1 MAFENIFKAIDNTLR
16 HDEGCSTALDYVEQS
31 SWVLFLKY
39 FDDLEQTREMSA
51 MLMGENYS
59 RIISDEFRW
68 NVWAMP
74 LGDDGKYDISKALTG
89 DDLIE
94 FVNNRLFPYL
104 QGFKALYEP
113 DTIEFKVGVIFSE
126 IKNKISSG
134 YNLRDVVEKV
144 AELKFQTSEDQH
156 EMTQIY
162 ENRLKQMGNAGRNGG
177 EYYTPRPLI
186 RTIVRVIDPQI
197 GGTVYD
203 GACGSAGFLCEAYN
217 YMHERVKSTS
227 DEEVLQTSTF
237 YGKELKGLAYI
248 IAIMNMILHGVQC
261 PNIVKTNTLTENLAN
276 VQARD
281 QHDYVLANPP
291 FGGSECAEVQQNFP
305 IQSSETAYMF
315 LQHFIKHLKPG
326 GKAGIVIKNTFL
338 SNTDNASIALR
349 KKLLTECNLHTVLDL
364 PAGVFLGAG
373 VKTVVLFFH
382 KGEPSSRVWY
392 YQLDKHFT
400 RTRPMT
406 EADLADFVAMM
417 PNKAESENSWS
428 IDVSNLDDNFDLSVK
443 NPNKV
448 EVVDNRT
455 PQEIANEI
463 VTLNAESQQLLD
475 EILQLL

>member
-104 QGFKALYEP
+104 QGFKALYDP

-144 AELKFQTSEDQH
+144 AELKFQTAEDQH

-203 GACGSAGFLCEAYN
+203 GACGSAGFLCEA
-217 YMHERVKSTS
+217 
-227 DEEVLQTSTF
+227 
-237 YGKELKGLAYI
+237 
-248 IAIMNMILHGVQC
+248 
-261 PNIVKTNTLTENLAN
+261 
-276 VQARD
+276 
-281 QHDYVLANPP
+281 
-291 FGGSECAEVQQNFP
+291 
-305 IQSSETAYMF
+305 
-315 LQHFIKHLKPG
+315 
-326 GKAGIVIKNTFL
+326 
-338 SNTDNASIALR
+338 
-349 KKLLTECNLHTVLDL
+349 
-364 PAGVFLGAG
+364 
-373 VKTVVLFFH
+373 
-382 KGEPSSRVWY
+382 
-392 YQLDKHFT
+392 
-400 RTRPMT
+400 
-406 EADLADFVAMM
+406 
-417 PNKAESENSWS
+417 
-428 IDVSNLDDNFDLSVK
+428 
-443 NPNKV
+443 
-448 EVVDNRT
+448 
-455 PQEIANEI
+455 
-463 VTLNAESQQLLD
+463 
-475 EILQLL
+475 

>member
-144 AELKFQTSEDQH
+144 AELKFQTAEDQH

-217 YMHERVKSTS
+217 YMHEHVKSTS

-291 FGGSECAEVQQNFP
+291 FGGSERAEVQQNFP

-315 LQHFIKHLKPG
+315 LEHFIK
-326 GKAGIVIKNTFL
+326 
-338 SNTDNASIALR
+338 
-349 KKLLTECNLHTVLDL
+349 
-364 PAGVFLGAG
+364 
-373 VKTVVLFFH
+373 
-382 KGEPSSRVWY
+382 
-392 YQLDKHFT
+392 QL
-400 RTRPMT
+400 
-406 EADLADFVAMM
+406 
-417 PNKAESENSWS
+417 
-428 IDVSNLDDNFDLSVK
+428 
-443 NPNKV
+443 
-448 EVVDNRT
+448 
-455 PQEIANEI
+455 
-463 VTLNAESQQLLD
+463 
-475 EILQLL
+475 